1 MTEQTRNIE
10 AVAKALQI
18 NRNQVQETFTLLES
32 GATVPFIARYRKEVT
47 GSLDEVVIT
56 AIRDTLQRLAE
67 RDKRR
72 QAIIESLEKQIQELK
87 QMIQNK

>member
-1 MTEQTRNIE
+1 MTELTTNIE
-10 AVAKALQI
+10 SIARALQI
-18 NRNQVQETFTLLES
+18 GSKQVQETAALLEN
-32 GATVPFIARYRKEVT
+32 GATVPFIARYRKEIT

-72 QAIIESLEKQIQELK
+72 LGH
-87 QMIQNK
+87 N